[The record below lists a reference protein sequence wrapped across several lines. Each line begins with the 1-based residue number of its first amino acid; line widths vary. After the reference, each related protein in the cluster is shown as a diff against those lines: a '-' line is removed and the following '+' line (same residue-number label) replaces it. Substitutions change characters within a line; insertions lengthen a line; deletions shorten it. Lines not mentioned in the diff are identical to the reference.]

1 MRTLGRTLAARVSR
15 RGARL
20 ADSRSKEGGYIT
32 ILLAVL
38 VSSGFLMAALAIS
51 STPRAGTTR

>member
-1 MRTLGRTLAARVSR
+1 VR
-15 RGARL
+15 RRSARL

-38 VSSGFLMAALAIS
+38 VSSGFLMACLAIS
-51 STPRAGTTR
+51 SDTSRWYDEMNRVQ